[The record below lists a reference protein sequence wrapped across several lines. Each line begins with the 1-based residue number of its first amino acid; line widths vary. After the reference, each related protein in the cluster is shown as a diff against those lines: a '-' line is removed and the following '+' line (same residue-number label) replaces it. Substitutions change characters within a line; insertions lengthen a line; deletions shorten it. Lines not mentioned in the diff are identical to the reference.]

1 MKYVV
6 RQNPRAYNPVTGK
19 TDLQRAWEV
28 AQVAWDG
35 GSGHDSEEVVWHCA
49 EVVVNGQPISEVI
62 AIRTERLLPDEKEEI
77 ARKGIAFH
85 GICTRDQNN
94 AISIREGRND
104 VS

>member
-1 MKYVV
+1 MKYLV
-6 RQNPRAYNPVTGK
+6 RQNPKAYNPLTGQV
-19 TDLQRAWEV
+19 DPQRLWEV

-49 EVVVNGQPISEVI
+49 EVVVNGRPISDMVMNEPE
-62 AIRTERLLPDEKEEI
+62 APLELT
-77 ARKGIAFH
+77 FH

-94 AISIREGRND
+94 AISIRTGRND